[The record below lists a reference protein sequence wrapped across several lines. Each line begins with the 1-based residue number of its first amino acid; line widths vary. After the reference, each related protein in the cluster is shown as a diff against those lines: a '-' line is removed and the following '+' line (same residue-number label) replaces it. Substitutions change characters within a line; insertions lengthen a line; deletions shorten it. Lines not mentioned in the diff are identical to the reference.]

1 MDIATIISLALNVI
15 TSVLPLV
22 TGAQNSTTITAISNL
37 IQQLINLLPTIEH
50 WSVTEYNVAKNIIAS
65 LENSGNLTADQ
76 IQATTD
82 LKAQI
87 DAQWSANLNQFDPD
101 APGGDPANASAA
113 PASPPVSTATT
124 ST

>member
-1 MDIATIISLALNVI
+1 M
-15 TSVLPLV
+15 
-22 TGAQNSTTITAISNL
+22 
-37 IQQLINLLPTIEH
+37 
-50 WSVTEYNVAKNIIAS
+50 TEYNVAKNIIAS

-101 APGGDPANASAA
+101 ALGGDPANASAA